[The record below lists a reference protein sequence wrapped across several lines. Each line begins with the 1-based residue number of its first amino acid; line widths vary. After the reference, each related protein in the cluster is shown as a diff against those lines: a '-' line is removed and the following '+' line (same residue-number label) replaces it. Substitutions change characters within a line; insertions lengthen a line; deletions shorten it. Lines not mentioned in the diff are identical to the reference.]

1 MTIIFLFSTS
11 DFILNFLFQNF
22 QLLVAG
28 SFCCD
33 YDNNDDDDDDDIDND
48 DVDFVIVI
56 VFINYVATSEKLV
69 ESADDVNK
77 ILWC

>member
-1 MTIIFLFSTS
+1 MI
-11 DFILNFLFQNF
+11 
-22 QLLVAG
+22 
-28 SFCCD
+28 
-33 YDNNDDDDDDDIDND
+33 NDDDDDDDIDND